1 LDELAVTRGRTGDRI
16 TDGAL
21 LVRPSPVRGG
31 FDDSHPARRS
41 MDADRLLELVPHY
54 LAMLFLVFL
63 VLSVV
68 RTAVG
73 DIGFIAELAVV
84 TVVVF
89 AYRPIVMRLGV
100 GPSAWE

>member
-1 LDELAVTRGRTGDRI
+1 
-16 TDGAL
+16 
-21 LVRPSPVRGG
+21 
-31 FDDSHPARRS
+31 
-41 MDADRLLELVPHY
+41 MDTDRLLELVPHY

>member
-1 LDELAVTRGRTGDRI
+1 
-16 TDGAL
+16 
-21 LVRPSPVRGG
+21 
-31 FDDSHPARRS
+31 

>member
-1 LDELAVTRGRTGDRI
+1 
-16 TDGAL
+16 
-21 LVRPSPVRGG
+21 
-31 FDDSHPARRS
+31 
-41 MDADRLLELVPHY
+41 MDTDRLLELVPHY

-63 VLSVV
+63 VLTVV
-68 RTAVG
+68 RMAVG

>member
-1 LDELAVTRGRTGDRI
+1 
-16 TDGAL
+16 
-21 LVRPSPVRGG
+21 
-31 FDDSHPARRS
+31 
-41 MDADRLLELVPHY
+41 MDTDRLLGSVPHY

-63 VLSVV
+63 VLTVV
-68 RTAVG
+68 RMAVG